1 MSTAF
6 RDEHDD
12 HDNVV
17 ELPRPQ
23 PSPDLTVTTLGP
35 SRITSPMAPL
45 LDARQTTE
53 HYVDEADRVLLDDT
67 LAGLVA
73 RGVPARELPG
83 FEPCGP
89 RRQIFFDP
97 AKTRA
102 AIVTCGGL
110 CPGLNDVIAGLVR
123 TLTYHYRVRRVV
135 GIRNGYQG
143 FISGYGHDVV
153 ELTPE
158 SVRDIATDGGT
169 VLGTSRGPQDTDEI
183 VDCLERLH
191 VNILFVVG
199 GDGSMRGA
207 MEIARKVA
215 ERGLLLAVVGIPK
228 TIDNDIPYID
238 QSFGFQTAFSLASD
252 AIRAAQVEAKST
264 ANGIGLVKLMG
275 RHSGFIACYAALAR
289 NGADVVLIPEV
300 PFALDGEGGLLAH
313 LRRRVAERGHAV
325 VVAAEGAGQ
334 ELLSGH
340 AESGDPGGPDPSRD
354 ASGNARLQDIGPYLR
369 RRIADHFSDAGIET
383 SIRYID
389 PSYAIRS
396 VPANPYDSVYCVRLS
411 QAAVHAAMTGRTQ
424 MVVGR
429 YRRRFVHIPMA
440 VAVSRRNQ
448 VDPHGDLWM
457 AVLEST
463 GQPVRFG

>member
-1 MSTAF
+1 VTTAF
-6 RDEHDD
+6 GDENDAHDHTD
-12 HDNVV
+12 AHNVV
-17 ELPRPQ
+17 ELPRIQ
-23 PSPDLTVTTLGP
+23 AAPDLTITTLGT

-45 LDARQTTE
+45 LDARRTTE
-53 HYVDEADRVLLDDT
+53 HYVDEHDRVLLDDT
-67 LAGLVA
+67 AAGMTS
-73 RGVPARELPG
+73 RGVALAELPG

-89 RRQIFFDP
+89 RRKIFFDP
-97 AKTRA
+97 SKTRA

-143 FISGYGHDVV
+143 FVAQYGHDVV
-153 ELTPE
+153 DLTPE

-169 VLGTSRGPQDTDEI
+169 VLGTSRGPQDPQEI
-183 VDCLERLH
+183 VDCLEQLH
-191 VNILFVVG
+191 VNVLFVIG

-207 MEIARKVA
+207 MKIAEAVA
-215 ERGLLLAVVGIPK
+215 DRGLMIAVVGIPK

-238 QSFGFQTAFSLASD
+238 QSFGFQTAFSVASD

-289 NGADVVLIPEV
+289 SGADVVLIPEV
-300 PFALDGEGGLLAH
+300 PFSLDGEQGLLAH
-313 LRRRVAERGHAV
+313 LRRRVEERGHAV
-325 VVAAEGAGQ
+325 VVVAEGAGQ
-334 ELLSGH
+334 DLLDGH
-340 AESGDPGGPDPSRD
+340 AEGRD
-354 ASGNARLQDIGPYLR
+354 ASGNAKLQDIGPYLR
-369 RRIADHFSDAGIET
+369 RRIGDHFSDAGVET

-411 QAAVHAAMTGRTQ
+411 QAAVHAAMSGRTE

-429 YRRRFVHIPMA
+429 WRRRFVHIPMG